1 MTYYYDNLRLASLPL
16 PSRPPLHP
24 PLQGGAGSLRLG
36 VEEVLWEQ
44 KLHLMGEKRLVEVS
58 AAAWKEF
65 RADKRQILLLNLS
78 RAAVSPAKS
87 GLGRV

>member
-1 MTYYYDNLRLASLPL
+1 M
-16 PSRPPLHP
+16 
-24 PLQGGAGSLRLG
+24 
-36 VEEVLWEQ
+36 EEVLWEQ